1 MNRPFERILLATEHT
16 EFDVG
21 AERVAFELVRRDN
34 LLLNAVLPVLSNPE
48 YEAVAPQLA
57 AKGERDAAERLAALR
72 IAAQRAGVRLDIRA
86 RRGEE
91 LYREILNEAK
101 ERGADLIVTRRR
113 GKRGFLANLL
123 VGEMVSKVAAH
134 ASCSVLMVPRAGQ
147 MWSRS
152 VLAAVDESSGA
163 DRVTSVAAAVAVQY
177 SLPLV
182 VVCVAAGDLPN
193 LRQRA
198 VEAVDQAV
206 DRARKL
212 GASSRGRV
220 LTGKPFEGILQA
232 ASAEGADLIVVG
244 GRGDTT
250 IKRALLGGTA
260 QKVIGL
266 AEVPVLV
273 AHC

>member
-21 AERVAFELVRRDN
+21 AERVAFELARRDD

-57 AKGERDAAERLAALR
+57 AKAERDAVEKLAALR
-72 IAAQRAGVRLDIRA
+72 IAAQGAGVRLDIRA

-101 ERGADLIVTRRR
+101 ERAADLIVTRRR

-147 MWSRS
+147 MWSRC

-198 VEAVDQAV
+198 AEAVDQAV
-206 DRARKL
+206 DHARKL

-220 LTGKPFEGILQA
+220 LAGKPFERILQA